1 MSDVQSPE
9 IDAPAPALVGEIRYR
24 QSQDGLFE
32 VCVLDEGLEFVL
44 MSEKGVSLERIE
56 QLGVEGLPAKMLKGE
71 GRASLDGDEWRLISV
86 VRLGG
91 TPQPTPASLDST
103 GEYIFLSA
111 GHVVQSSAAVG
122 APSAEHSYRQRG

>member
-24 QSQDGLFE
+24 QSQDGLFD
-32 VCVLDEGLEFVL
+32 VCAFDEGLEFVL
-44 MSEKGVSLERIE
+44 MSEKGVPLERIE

-86 VRLGG
+86 VRLGS
-91 TPQPTPASLDST
+91 TPRLIPASLNST
-103 GEYIFLSA
+103 GEYIFLGT
-111 GHVVQSSAAVG
+111 GHAVLSSAAV
-122 APSAEHSYRQRG
+122 AAQSAEHAYRQQG